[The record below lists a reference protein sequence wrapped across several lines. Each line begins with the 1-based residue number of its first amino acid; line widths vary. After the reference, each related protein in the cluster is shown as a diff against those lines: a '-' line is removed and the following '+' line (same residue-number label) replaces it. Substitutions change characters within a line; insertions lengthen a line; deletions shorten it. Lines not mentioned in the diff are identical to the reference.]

1 MARSLSVVG
10 IAGSLR
16 RQSYNRA
23 LLRAARDVAPEGMQI
38 DIFDLSDL
46 PLYNWD
52 VEMSAFPEPA
62 RNLQERIRAADGLL
76 VAIPEYLHSMP
87 GVFKNAI
94 DWASRGGDRSPLRGK
109 PVAMMGVANG
119 AAGTRWSQTHF
130 RQVCHNTDML
140 PLAKPELYIS
150 DAQEKF
156 DTKGNLV
163 DEAVK
168 TSLQALLS
176 AFAAWIDGG
185 R

>member
-1 MARSLSVVG
+1 
-10 IAGSLR
+10 
-16 RQSYNRA
+16 
-23 LLRAARDVAPEGMQI
+23 
-38 DIFDLSDL
+38 
-46 PLYNWD
+46 
-52 VEMSAFPEPA
+52 
-62 RNLQERIRAADGLL
+62 
-76 VAIPEYLHSMP
+76 
-87 GVFKNAI
+87 
-94 DWASRGGDRSPLRGK
+94 
-109 PVAMMGVANG
+109 
-119 AAGTRWSQTHF
+119 
-130 RQVCHNTDML
+130 ML